1 MIMEINLELLKQ
13 LREETS
19 ISLGECKKALE
30 ESAGDLEK
38 AKEILQKKGA
48 AAAVKKADRE
58 TTAGIIDTYVHSNKR
73 LGVMIQLAC
82 ETDFVSRSDD
92 FQLLAHEIC
101 LQIAS
106 MKPIYV
112 KEEDIP
118 TEELERLNNIFTE
131 QAQAMGKSKE
141 VAEGI
146 VKGKLEKFKKENCL
160 MSQAWVKDDSKTIK
174 DLINEAIAKLGENI
188 LVKKFVIYEF

>member
-1 MIMEINLELLKQ
+1 MADLDLLKQ

-30 ESAGDLEK
+30 EANGDLGR
-38 AKEILQKKGA
+38 AKEILKTRGA
-48 AAAVKKADRE
+48 AVALKKADRE
-58 TTAGIIDTYVHSNKR
+58 AGMGIIETYVHSNKR

-92 FQLLAHEIC
+92 FQSLAHEIC

-106 MKPIYV
+106 MRPSYV
-112 KEEDIP
+112 KDDEIPEEDVKKMN
-118 TEELERLNNIFTE
+118 ELFME
-131 QAQAMGKSKE
+131 QAEGMGKSKE
-141 VAEGI
+141 IMEGI
-146 VKGKLEKFKKENCL
+146 VKGKLEKFKKETCL
-160 MSQAWVKDDSKTIK
+160 VSQPWIKDDSKTIK
-174 DLINEAIAKLGENI
+174 DLINEYIAKVGENI